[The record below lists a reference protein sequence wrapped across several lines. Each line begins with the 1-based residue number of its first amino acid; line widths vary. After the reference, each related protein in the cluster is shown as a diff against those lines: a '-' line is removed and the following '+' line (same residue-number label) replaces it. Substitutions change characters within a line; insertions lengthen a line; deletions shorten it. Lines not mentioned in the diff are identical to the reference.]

1 MTNPQAST
9 ASDTPVTLIGLG
21 PMGLFL
27 GHALVDAGHPVTVW
41 NRTPGKADA
50 LVAKGAHRADGVA
63 EAVAASPVTL
73 LCLNDYATAYAVLA
87 GAEEALAGRAL
98 VNLNSGTPREAEQA
112 AAWAERI
119 GVAYLDGAIM
129 VPPPLIGKPGSV
141 LLYSGPRDV
150 FDRHR
155 SALDA
160 LGDSRFLG
168 AEPGLAV
175 LYNAALLEMM
185 YTTVNGWL
193 HATALVGSSGVK
205 PTEFAELA
213 FGWFVPTVLNS
224 EGFLAQAADLDR
236 AAYPGELGTLEM
248 NLNALD
254 HIARASEERGVR
266 ADQPRLLRAI
276 AERGVALGH
285 GHRNYYAL
293 LEVFKRADVPV

>member
-1 MTNPQAST
+1 MTNQQASA

-21 PMGLFL
+21 PMGLVL

-41 NRTPGKADA
+41 NRTPGKADD
-50 LVAKGAHRADGVA
+50 LVAKGAHRADSVA

-73 LCLNDYATAYAVLA
+73 LCLNDYTTSYAILD

-98 VNLNSGTPREAEQA
+98 VNLNSGTPKEAAAA
-112 AAWAERI
+112 AAWAERLGI
-119 GVAYLDGAIM
+119 AYLDGAIM
-129 VPPPLIGKPGSV
+129 VPPTLIGKPGSV

-150 FDRHR
+150 FDQHR
-155 SALDA
+155 TALDT

-168 AEPGLAV
+168 TDPGLAV
-175 LYNAALLEMM
+175 LYNTALLEMM
-185 YTTVNGWL
+185 YTTMNGWL

-213 FGWFVPTVLNS
+213 FGWFVPTVLNN
-224 EGFLAQAADLDR
+224 EGFLAGAVHLDD
-236 AAYPGELGTLEM
+236 ASYPGDLGTLEM

-254 HIARASEERGVR
+254 HITKTSEEQGIR
-266 ADQPRLLRAI
+266 ADQPRLLRTI

-285 GHRNYYAL
+285 AKDNYYAL
-293 LEVFKRADVPV
+293 LEVFKQPEVAG